1 MEPSQLII
9 VSFYFA
15 LIFGVGIY
23 ATRFVKDSTDFLLAG
38 RRLGLLLAT
47 AALAAT
53 HFGGGFVV
61 GTGEWGYTYG
71 LTGMAYA
78 VGVGLA
84 LLVLAIV
91 AAKRM
96 RRLGL
101 VTVPDYLEHR
111 YNSKTARLLG
121 ALLSLIA
128 IIGILGAQVWASQ
141 GALSIL
147 GIDPVTA
154 AVIATL
160 IFIVYTAASGLWG
173 VTLTDA
179 VQLAIIF
186 VGIPVAAVMGLQ
198 SAGGFEGIR
207 ETLAATGLDSG
218 TAAVTADATGTAT
231 GTTNTAA
238 NAATAAANT
247 GSGFGP
253 GIDPDAYFH
262 PLGAGGAMVVAAILP
277 AIMYTLIG
285 QDFYQRLFAA
295 RDEKIAVRAAA
306 LAGGILILYA
316 AFPAIAGMAARGIFG
331 ADIEPSQAIPMLVA
345 EVLPAWIGAIVVA
358 AIIGAIMSTAD
369 SLLVAGTSHLTH
381 DIFGKLMR
389 PDLAGD
395 TRRML
400 LISRIGTVV
409 IGLLA
414 LFLALYIQRIIDL
427 LLLSYTMYAAGV
439 FVPVVLGLYWP
450 RGTAAGAVAGIAG
463 GSLAG
468 LAAARGWIAVA
479 ELPLIAGMPSI
490 VLGALVSLVLYVAV
504 SLVARQPDAWDKVR

>member
-9 VSFYFA
+9 VGLYFT

-38 RRLGLLLAT
+38 RRLGLVLAT

-121 ALLSLIA
+121 ALLSLVA

-160 IFIVYTAASGLWG
+160 VFIVYTAASGLWG

-218 TAAVTADATGTAT
+218 TLPGLDSGTASAASSS
-231 GTTNTAA
+231 TA
-238 NAATAAANT
+238 TAANT
-247 GSGFGP
+247 GSGSGP

-316 AFPAIAGMAARGIFG
+316 AFPAIAGMAARGVFG

-490 VLGALVSLVLYVAV
+490 VLGALVSLVLYVGV
-504 SLVARQPDAWDKVR
+504 SLVTRPPEHE

>member
-9 VSFYFA
+9 VGLYFA

-38 RRLGLLLAT
+38 RRLGLVLAT

-84 LLVLAIV
+84 LLILAIV

-121 ALLSLIA
+121 ALLSLVA

-160 IFIVYTAASGLWG
+160 LFIVYTAASGLWG

-186 VGIPVAAVMGLQ
+186 VGIPVAALMGLQ

-218 TAAVTADATGTAT
+218 ALNGLEPGLDSGTA
-231 GTTNTAA
+231 NTIATEA
-238 NAATAAANT
+238 VNATAAAANT
-247 GSGFGP
+247 GSGSGP

-316 AFPAIAGMAARGIFG
+316 AFPALAGMAARGVFG

-450 RGTAAGAVAGIAG
+450 RGTAAGAVAGIVG
-463 GSLAG
+463 GSLTG

-479 ELPLIAGMPSI
+479 ELPLISGIPSI
-490 VLGALVSLVLYVAV
+490 VLGALASLVLYVAV
-504 SLVARQPDAWDKVR
+504 SLVTRSSASV

>member
-1 MEPSQLII
+1 MESSQLII
-9 VSFYFA
+9 VGLYFA

-38 RRLGLLLAT
+38 RRLGLVLAT

-84 LLVLAIV
+84 LLILAIV

-121 ALLSLIA
+121 ALLSLVA

-160 IFIVYTAASGLWG
+160 VFIVYTAASGLWG

-218 TAAVTADATGTAT
+218 TA
-231 GTTNTAA
+231 
-238 NAATAAANT
+238 TAAATT
-247 GSGFGP
+247 GSGSGP

-316 AFPAIAGMAARGIFG
+316 AFPALAGMAARGIFG

-450 RGTAAGAVAGIAG
+450 RGTAAGAVTAIAG
-463 GSLAG
+463 GSLTG

-479 ELPLIAGMPSI
+479 ELPLISGMPSI
-490 VLGALVSLVLYVAV
+490 VLGALVSLVLYVGV
-504 SLVARQPDAWDKVR
+504 SLVTRPSASV

>member
-1 MEPSQLII
+1 
-9 VSFYFA
+9 
-15 LIFGVGIY
+15 
-23 ATRFVKDSTDFLLAG
+23 
-38 RRLGLLLAT
+38 
-47 AALAAT
+47 
-53 HFGGGFVV
+53 
-61 GTGEWGYTYG
+61 
-71 LTGMAYA
+71 
-78 VGVGLA
+78 
-84 LLVLAIV
+84 
-91 AAKRM
+91 
-96 RRLGL
+96 
-101 VTVPDYLEHR
+101 
-111 YNSKTARLLG
+111 
-121 ALLSLIA
+121 
-128 IIGILGAQVWASQ
+128 
-141 GALSIL
+141 
-147 GIDPVTA
+147 VTA

-160 IFIVYTAASGLWG
+160 LFIVYTAASGLWG

-186 VGIPVAAVMGLQ
+186 VGVPVAAVMGLQ

-207 ETLAATGLDSG
+207 ETLIATGLDSG
-218 TAAVTADATGTAT
+218 VLYGVEPGLNSGTANAIAT
-231 GTTNTAA
+231 EADNATA
-238 NAATAAANT
+238 AAANT
-247 GSGFGP
+247 GAGSGP

-316 AFPAIAGMAARGIFG
+316 AFPAIAGMAARGVFG
-331 ADIEPSQAIPMLVA
+331 AEIEPSQAIPMLVA

-381 DIFGKLMR
+381 DIFGKLVR

-490 VLGALVSLVLYVAV
+490 VLGALVSLVLYVWV
-504 SLVARQPDAWDKVR
+504 SLATRPPEHE

>member
-1 MEPSQLII
+1 MESSQLII
-9 VSFYFA
+9 VGLYFA
-15 LIFGVGIY
+15 LIFGVGLY

-38 RRLGLLLAT
+38 RRLGLVLAT

-61 GTGEWGYTYG
+61 GTGAWGYTYG

-84 LLVLAIV
+84 LLVLAMV

-111 YNSKTARLLG
+111 YQSKTARLLG
-121 ALLSLIA
+121 ALLSLVA
-128 IIGILGAQVWASQ
+128 IVGILGAQVWASQ

-147 GIDPVTA
+147 GIDPVLA
-154 AVIATL
+154 AVIATVL
-160 IFIVYTAASGLWG
+160 FIVYTAASGLWG

-186 VGIPVAAVMGLQ
+186 VGIPLAAIMGLQ
-198 SAGGFEGIR
+198 AAGGFDGIR
-207 ETLAATGLDSG
+207 ETLSAAGLQSEAG
-218 TAAVTADATGTAT
+218 NGGQSALLMEPT
-231 GTTNTAA
+231 
-238 NAATAAANT
+238 
-247 GSGFGP
+247 
-253 GIDPDAYFH
+253 AYFH
-262 PLGAGGAMVVAAILP
+262 PLGAGGAMVLAAILP

-295 RDEKIAVRAAA
+295 RDETIAVRAAA
-306 LAGGILILYA
+306 VAGLILIGYA
-316 AFPAIAGMAARGIFG
+316 AFPALAGMAARGLFG
-331 ADIEPSQAIPMLVA
+331 ADIEPSQAIPLLVA

-369 SLLVAGTSHLTH
+369 SLLVAGSSHLTH

-389 PDLAGD
+389 PDLATD
-395 TRRML
+395 KRRML
-400 LISRIGTVV
+400 LLSRLSTVL
-409 IGLLA
+409 IGLSA
-414 LFLALYIQRIIDL
+414 LFLALYIQRIIEL

-439 FVPVVLGLYWP
+439 FVPVVLGLYWS
-450 RGTAAGAVAGIAG
+450 RGNAAGAVAAIVG

-468 LAAARGWIAVA
+468 LAFARGWVATA
-479 ELPLIAGMPSI
+479 ELPLIGSAPPI
-490 VLGALVSLVLYVAV
+490 VLGALVSLFLYMAV
-504 SLVARQPDAWDKVR
+504 SLATRSQDS

>member
-9 VSFYFA
+9 VGLYFA

-38 RRLGLLLAT
+38 RRLGLVLAT

-84 LLVLAIV
+84 LLILAMV
-91 AAKRM
+91 AARRM

-111 YNSKTARLLG
+111 YRSKTARLLG
-121 ALLSLIA
+121 ALLSLVA

-160 IFIVYTAASGLWG
+160 LFIVYTAASGLWG

-186 VGIPVAAVMGLQ
+186 VGVPLAAVLGLQ
-198 SAGGFEGIR
+198 EAGGFEGIR
-207 ETLAATGLDSG
+207 ETLAATGFDTGSAAGLDSVTATTASAANAD
-218 TAAVTADATGTAT
+218 TAAVT
-231 GTTNTAA
+231 NTV
-238 NAATAAANT
+238 ANT
-247 GSGFGP
+247 GSGSGP
-253 GIDPDAYFH
+253 GMDPDAYFH

-306 LAGGILILYA
+306 LAGVILILYA
-316 AFPAIAGMAARGIFG
+316 AFPAIAGMAARGVFG

-490 VLGALVSLVLYVAV
+490 VLGALVSLVLYVGV
-504 SLVARQPDAWDKVR
+504 SLATRHSL

>member
-1 MEPSQLII
+1 LETSQLII
-9 VSFYFA
+9 AGLYFA

-38 RRLGLLLAT
+38 RRLGLVLAT

-84 LLVLAIV
+84 LLILAMV
-91 AAKRM
+91 AARRM

-121 ALLSLIA
+121 ALLSLVA

-160 IFIVYTAASGLWG
+160 LFIVYTAASGLWG

-186 VGIPVAAVMGLQ
+186 VGVPLAAVLGLQ
-198 SAGGFEGIR
+198 EAGGFEGIR
-207 ETLAATGLDSG
+207 ETLAATGVDSG
-218 TAAVTADATGTAT
+218 
-231 GTTNTAA
+231 
-238 NAATAAANT
+238 
-247 GSGFGP
+247 
-253 GIDPDAYFH
+253 AYFH

-306 LAGGILILYA
+306 LAGVILICYA
-316 AFPAIAGMAARGIFG
+316 AFPAIAGMAARGVFG
-331 ADIEPSQAIPMLVA
+331 AEIEPSQAIPMLVA

-400 LISRIGTVV
+400 LISRVGTVV

-468 LAAARGWIAVA
+468 LAAARGWVDVA

-490 VLGALVSLVLYVAV
+490 VLGALVSLALYVGV
-504 SLVARQPDAWDKVR
+504 SLGTRPPEHEGIG

>member
-9 VSFYFA
+9 VGLYFT

-38 RRLGLLLAT
+38 RRLGLVLAT

-84 LLVLAIV
+84 LLILAMV
-91 AAKRM
+91 AARRM

-121 ALLSLIA
+121 ALLSLVA

-160 IFIVYTAASGLWG
+160 LFIVYTAASGLWG

-186 VGIPVAAVMGLQ
+186 VGIPVAALMGLQ

-218 TAAVTADATGTAT
+218 ALNGLEPGLDSGTA
-231 GTTNTAA
+231 NTIATEAA
-238 NAATAAANT
+238 NATAAAANT
-247 GSGFGP
+247 GSGSGP

-316 AFPAIAGMAARGIFG
+316 AFPALAGMAARGVFG
-331 ADIEPSQAIPMLVA
+331 AEIEPSQAIPMLVA

-381 DIFGKLMR
+381 DIFGKLLR

-450 RGTAAGAVAGIAG
+450 RGTAAGAVTAIAG
-463 GSLAG
+463 
-468 LAAARGWIAVA
+468 AR
-479 ELPLIAGMPSI
+479 
-490 VLGALVSLVLYVAV
+490 
-504 SLVARQPDAWDKVR
+504 

>member
-9 VSFYFA
+9 VGLYFA

-23 ATRFVKDSTDFLLAG
+23 ATRFVRDSTDFLLAG
-38 RRLGLLLAT
+38 RRLGLVLAT

-61 GTGEWGYTYG
+61 GTGAWGYTYG

-84 LLVLAIV
+84 LLILAMV
-91 AAKRM
+91 AARRM

-111 YNSKTARLLG
+111 YKSKTARLLG
-121 ALLSLIA
+121 ALLSLVA

-160 IFIVYTAASGLWG
+160 LFIVYTAASGLWG

-186 VGIPVAAVMGLQ
+186 VGIPVAAVMGMQ

-207 ETLAATGLDSG
+207 ETLAATGLDHS
-218 TAAVTADATGTAT
+218 
-231 GTTNTAA
+231 
-238 NAATAAANT
+238 
-247 GSGFGP
+247 P
-253 GIDPDAYFH
+253 DPDAYFH
-262 PLGAGGAMVVAAILP
+262 PLGAGGAMVLAAILP

-306 LAGGILILYA
+306 LAGVILMCYA
-316 AFPAIAGMAARGIFG
+316 VFPALAGMAARGIFG
-331 ADIEPSQAIPMLVA
+331 AAIEPSQAIPMLVA
-345 EVLPAWIGAIVVA
+345 EVLPVWIGAIVVA

-381 DIFGKLMR
+381 DIYGKLIR

-400 LISRIGTVV
+400 LISRAGTVV

-468 LAAARGWIAVA
+468 LAAARGWIDVA
-479 ELPLIAGMPSI
+479 ELPLVAGMPSI
-490 VLGALVSLVLYVAV
+490 VLGALVSLMLYIGV
-504 SLVARQPDAWDKVR
+504 SLATRPPHQE

>member
-9 VSFYFA
+9 VGLYFT

-38 RRLGLLLAT
+38 RRLGLVLAT

-84 LLVLAIV
+84 LLILAMV
-91 AAKRM
+91 AARRM

-121 ALLSLIA
+121 ALLSLVA

-160 IFIVYTAASGLWG
+160 LFIVYTAASGLWG

-186 VGIPVAAVMGLQ
+186 VGIPVAALMGLQ

-218 TAAVTADATGTAT
+218 ALNGLEPGLDSGTA
-231 GTTNTAA
+231 NTIATEAA
-238 NAATAAANT
+238 NATAAAANT
-247 GSGFGP
+247 GSGSGP

-316 AFPAIAGMAARGIFG
+316 AFPALAGMAARGVFG
-331 ADIEPSQAIPMLVA
+331 AEIEPSQAIPMLVA

-490 VLGALVSLVLYVAV
+490 VLGALVSLVLYVGV
-504 SLVARQPDAWDKVR
+504 SLATRPPEHE

>member
-9 VSFYFA
+9 VGLYFA

-38 RRLGLLLAT
+38 RRLGLVLAT

-121 ALLSLIA
+121 ALLSLVA

-160 IFIVYTAASGLWG
+160 VFIVYTAASGLWG

-218 TAAVTADATGTAT
+218 TA
-231 GTTNTAA
+231 
-238 NAATAAANT
+238 TAAATT
-247 GSGFGP
+247 GSGSGP

-316 AFPAIAGMAARGIFG
+316 AFPALAGMAARGIFG

-450 RGTAAGAVAGIAG
+450 RGTAAGAVTAIAG
-463 GSLAG
+463 GSLTG

-479 ELPLIAGMPSI
+479 ELPLISGMPSI
-490 VLGALVSLVLYVAV
+490 VLGALVSLVLYVGV
-504 SLVARQPDAWDKVR
+504 SLVTRPSASV